1 MKKLLVLILV
11 LCLTLTCFAGCG
23 SSDDDELVLAHF
35 VYNFSDAQ
43 QNAVMNAAKVL
54 YEEAGIDYTFYDGAG
69 TQSVQNDQIDN
80 AIQRGVDMI
89 VVGMADVSS
98 AQVVVDKA
106 VAAGIPI
113 LFYNQQ
119 PAEDVVN
126 SYDQC
131 WFVGSD
137 ARGGGIMQGEMAAAL
152 LLEDYSSYDRD
163 GDGTIQYMMIRSDLS
178 HAEANGRTEASVTTV
193 NELLTAAGYPEVEQM
208 GTDYLA
214 DDWSANKGKEQMSIF
229 LTANPISATDGVELI
244 FCNND
249 SIAVGAISALQEV
262 GFNTVGGSNSVLIF
276 GVDATDEAVT
286 YIDSGT
292 MAGSAGQ
299 DPELIATYVT
309 TVALNVMNGGTPL
322 DGTDWSFETGTK
334 NIFFPYS
341 PYPEDLLG

>member
-1 MKKLLVLILV
+1 MKKLLVFILIL
-11 LCLTLTCFAGCG
+11 CLSLSCFAGCG

-43 QNAVMNAAKVL
+43 QNAVMNAAKIL
-54 YEEAGIDYTFYDGAG
+54 YEESGISYTFYDGAG
-69 TQSVQNDQIDN
+69 TQSVQNDQISN
-80 AIQRGVDMI
+80 AIQTGVDML

-98 AQVVVDKA
+98 GQVVVDMA
-106 VAAGIPI
+106 VKEGIPI

-119 PAEDVVN
+119 PADDVVN

-137 ARGGGIMQGEMAAAL
+137 ARGGGVMQGEMAAAL
-152 LLEDYSSYDRD
+152 ILEDYDAYDRD
-163 GDGTIQYMMIRSDLS
+163 GDGVIQYVMIRSDLS
-178 HAEANGRTEASVTTV
+178 HAEANGRTEGSVTTV

-229 LTANPISATDGVELI
+229 LTANPVSSTDGVELI

-262 GFNTVGGSNSVLIF
+262 GFNISGGSNTVPIF

-286 YIDSGT
+286 YIDAGT

-309 TVALNVMNGGTPL
+309 TVALNVLNGGEPL
-322 DGTDWSFETGTK
+322 DGTDWTFETGTK